1 MHSPLIYVPLICVPC
16 LAYAAP
22 DAATNRTKPVTTH
35 PATAVAEAGVA
46 AVSAADFLDSLGVN
60 THVDQGYDARSYIEP
75 LRYMGIREVRD
86 GTRNLAADIMIHQ
99 VTGVRFALIFAGGE
113 ISDVTHTATTLA
125 AAGALLAV
133 EGPNEPNNFPITYQ
147 GKKGGGINGT
157 WMPVAE
163 YQRDMYQAMKA
174 SPILR
179 QYPVFGPSET
189 GAEPENVGLQF
200 LTIPDKA
207 DTLLPAGTR
216 FADYANVH
224 NYVCGTANR
233 LGDNQAWN
241 AADPTLNAS
250 WDGVYGN
257 YGVTWHKRFHG
268 YTGPDLVTLPKVS
281 TETGWDTQA
290 NPGGQHKQGAVLTNT
305 YLAQFK
311 RGWRYTFIYELRD
324 NEGGAGKQG
333 LYDGLTPKLSATY
346 IHNLTSVLADRS
358 APGKL
363 GRLDYKIIDEP
374 ATVHD
379 LLLQKSTGQFELVVW
394 DERAAGS
401 DSVTIS
407 LRAPAAVIQ
416 VYDIVA
422 GNQPVQT
429 LHNARSVQ
437 LSLTD
442 HAVVLELDAQHPPP
456 AAMGRNRVSS
466 VGPHPNE

>member
-1 MHSPLIYVPLICVPC
+1 MKSSMIFAAFICVPC
-16 LAYAAP
+16 LGYAASSTGP
-22 DAATNRTKPVTTH
+22 TGPGHMATN
-35 PATAVAEAGVA
+35 VAAAPPEAGVVA
-46 AVSAADFLDSLGVN
+46 FSAADFLDSLGVN

-86 GTRNLAADIMIHQ
+86 GTRNLTADIMIHQ
-99 VTGVRFALIFAGGE
+99 ATGVRFALILAGGE
-113 ISDVTHTATTLA
+113 IKDAINAATTLA

-147 GKKGGGINGT
+147 GKKGGGINGA
-157 WMPVAE
+157 WVPVAD
-163 YQRDMYQAMKA
+163 YQRDMYQAIKS
-174 SPILR
+174 SPVLR

-200 LTIPDKA
+200 LTIPANA
-207 DTLLPAGTR
+207 DTILPAGTR

-224 NYVCGTANR
+224 NYVCGTVNR

-241 AADPTLNAS
+241 AADPTLNAW
-250 WDGVYGN
+250 WDGLYGN

-268 YTGPDLVTLPKVS
+268 YPGPDLVTLPKVS

-290 NPGGQHKQGAVLTNT
+290 NVGGQHKQGAVLTDT

-324 NEGGAGKQG
+324 DEGGPGKQG
-333 LYDGLTPKLSATY
+333 LYNGPNPKLAATY
-346 IHNLTSVLADRS
+346 IHNLTSILADRA
-358 APGKL
+358 APGNL
-363 GRLDYKIIDEP
+363 GHLHYEVIDEP

-401 DSVTIS
+401 DSVTVS
-407 LRAPAAVIQ
+407 LRDPAVAIR

-422 GNQPVQT
+422 GDKPVQT
-429 LHNARSVQ
+429 LKNVRSVN

-442 HAVVLELDAQHPPP
+442 HAVVLELDEQHPP
-456 AAMGRNRVSS
+456 AAARAAGHASS
-466 VGPHPNE
+466 AGHHPND